1 MESSN
6 IFRLWDKEKASATCL
21 AAASAVHQKCDAN
34 AECNPS
40 AILMA
45 RLYTE
50 FVEFINVEYGN
61 LYKSFDRDLNLAL
74 EEESQKLTNRIEEQE
89 ELR

>member
-6 IFRLWDKEKASATCL
+6 IFRLWDHDKAANVCL
-21 AAASAVHQKCDAN
+21 AAATAVHQKCDEDR
-34 AECNPS
+34 ECNPS

-50 FVEFINVEYGN
+50 FVEFINVEYGE
-61 LYKSFDRDLNLAL
+61 LYKAFDRELNQAL
-74 EEESQKLTNRIEEQE
+74 EEES
-89 ELR
+89 